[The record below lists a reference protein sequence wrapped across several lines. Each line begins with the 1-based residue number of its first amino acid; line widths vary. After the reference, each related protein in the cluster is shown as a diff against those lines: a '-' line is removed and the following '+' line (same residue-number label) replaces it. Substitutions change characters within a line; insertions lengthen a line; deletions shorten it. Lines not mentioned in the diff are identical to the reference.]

1 MSVDEYE
8 EEKEITST
16 LFFHKYHCIEKISE
30 GSFGKIYKAE
40 YNKKYYALKFEK
52 KENKYNTLN
61 NEAQILKY
69 IQGPHIPKIIQYGY
83 SGKYNIIVME
93 LLGKNLEQ
101 IISKYKRLSIKT
113 ICILLIQMI
122 SILEYIHSKNI
133 IHRDIKPENFAMGK
147 DNNEKYVYLLD
158 FGLAKT
164 FYSYHRKINTKKL
177 TGTPIYASINSL
189 KGFDQS
195 RRDDLEGLSYV
206 IMYLLKGNLPW
217 NEIKAKDKYDRY
229 KKILKQKI
237 EINISDFCKN
247 LPFEFE
253 YFFNYCRILK
263 YEQKPNYEKLR
274 QLFYDVLKKES
285 FEMDYIYDWSNI
297 NNLKMNDNKKLCL
310 IDENNDNDINNYKN
324 NKFYEINY
332 ILNTNEGEYD
342 LGEYDLNNLYNEYNL
357 IKNNKRKREK
367 VKSFCGCFIF

>member
-1 MSVDEYE
+1 MSIDEYE

-93 LLGKNLEQ
+93 SLGKNLEQ

-147 DNNEKYVYLLD
+147 DINEKYVYLLD

-164 FYSYHRKINTKKL
+164 FYSYHRKINTKIL

-297 NNLKMNDNKKLCL
+297 NNFEMNDNKKLCL
-310 IDENNDNDINNYKN
+310 IDENNDNDINCCLNENYNN
-324 NKFYEINY
+324 NKFNEINY

-342 LGEYDLNNLYNEYNL
+342 LNNLYNEDNL
-357 IKNNKRKREK
+357 IKNYKRKKEK